1 MIADMKATKIILDG
15 CATFA
20 AKCHDDMLD
29 ALKYGVMNSS
39 TYSWSKWSSTK
50 NDKTGIWTVVHK
62 ETGYTLRSHNRQKVE
77 KKMARFHTA
86 HVKLTWR

>member
-50 NDKTGIWTVVHK
+50 NDKTASGRLCTK
-62 ETGYTLRSHNRQKVE
+62 RLGTPCARTTARRSR
-77 KKMARFHTA
+77 RRWLGSIPRT
-86 HVKLTWR
+86 